1 MEAGFALKYQFCG
14 SILLISKLTCMAQFA
29 QSSNREGQQV
39 SEDIARRL
47 RTKSIPNEKDFQH
60 KNVLAHQTFLSVY
73 QFQITAD
80 RAAFRLQR
88 HFNVRNYLQNT
99 TQLLE

>member
-73 QFQITAD
+73 QFQMN
-80 RAAFRLQR
+80 RRQSSLQAS
-88 HFNVRNYLQNT
+88 T
-99 TQLLE
+99 TF

>member
-1 MEAGFALKYQFCG
+1 MEAGFALKYQFYG

-73 QFQITAD
+73 QFQIN
-80 RAAFRLQR
+80 RRQSSLQAS
-88 HFNVRNYLQNT
+88 T
-99 TQLLE
+99 TF